1 VSLKI
6 KRISSGIPE
15 LDLLIEGGFP
25 EGSWIMISGMPGTG
39 KTIFAIHFIYHSLTV
54 DNANVI
60 VVTTEQEF
68 RDYLLQAKRLDMDLY
83 PWIKGERRNLYIIDL
98 FHLAK
103 RAREM
108 SKEVRMDPLDIPVLV
123 DSVRRAYRE
132 LGVDKG
138 EDTRLVIDS
147 ISAFYAKAP
156 VKARSMTYELK
167 LRLHRRNVTT
177 LMTSQFAVTTKGT
190 FGYGAEHIVDG
201 VIELEMVEE
210 GDEIKRY
217 MWIKKLRLTKIPLK
231 RIPFEITDEGIKILE
246 LPT

>member
-1 VSLKI
+1 MSLRI
-6 KRISSGIPE
+6 KRISTGIPE

-39 KTIFAIHFIYHSLTV
+39 KTIFAIHFIYNSLAV
-54 DNANVI
+54 DNAKVI

-68 RDYLLQAKRLDMDLY
+68 GDYLLQAKRLNMDIS
-83 PWIKGERRNLYIIDL
+83 PWLRGEKKLYIIDL

-108 SKEVRMDPLDIPVLV
+108 SKEVRVDPLDIPVLV
-123 DSVRRAYRE
+123 DSVRRAYKE

-138 EDTRLVIDS
+138 EDIRLVIDS
-147 ISAFYAKAP
+147 ISAFYARAP

-177 LMTSQFAVTTKGT
+177 LLTSQFAVTTRGT

-201 VIELEMVEE
+201 VIELELVEE
-210 GDEIKRY
+210 GNELRRY
-217 MWIKKLRLTKIPLK
+217 MWIKKLRMTKIPLK
-231 RIPFEITDEGIKILE
+231 RIPFDITDEGIRLEE
-246 LPT
+246 LPS

>member
-1 VSLKI
+1 MSLRI
-6 KRISSGIPE
+6 KRISTGIPE

-25 EGSWIMISGMPGTG
+25 EGSWIMVSGMPGTG
-39 KTIFAIHFIYHSLTV
+39 KTIFAIHFIYNSLAV
-54 DNANVI
+54 DNAKVI

-68 RDYLLQAKRLDMDLY
+68 GDYLLQAKRLNMDIS
-83 PWIKGERRNLYIIDL
+83 PWLRGEKKLYIIDL

-108 SKEVRMDPLDIPVLV
+108 SKEVRVDPLDIPVLV
-123 DSVRRAYRE
+123 DSVRRAYKE

-138 EDTRLVIDS
+138 EDIRLVIDS
-147 ISAFYAKAP
+147 ISAFYARAP

-177 LMTSQFAVTTKGT
+177 LLTSQFAVTTRGT

-201 VIELEMVEE
+201 VIELELVEE
-210 GDEIKRY
+210 GNELRRY
-217 MWIKKLRLTKIPLK
+217 MWIKKLRMTKIPLK
-231 RIPFEITDEGIKILE
+231 RIPFDITDEGIRLEE
-246 LPT
+246 LPS

>member
-1 VSLKI
+1 VSLRI
-6 KRISSGIPE
+6 KRISTGIPE

-25 EGSWIMISGMPGTG
+25 EGSWIMVSGMPGTG
-39 KTIFAIHFIYHSLTV
+39 KTIFAIHFIYNSLAV
-54 DNANVI
+54 DNAKVI

-68 RDYLLQAKRLDMDLY
+68 GDYLLQAKRLNMDIS
-83 PWIKGERRNLYIIDL
+83 PWLRGEKKLYIIDL

-108 SKEVRMDPLDIPVLV
+108 SKEVRVDPLDIPVLV
-123 DSVRRAYRE
+123 DSVRRAYKE

-138 EDTRLVIDS
+138 EDIRLVIDS
-147 ISAFYAKAP
+147 ISAFYARAP

-177 LMTSQFAVTTKGT
+177 LLTSQFAVTTRGT

-201 VIELEMVEE
+201 VIELELVEE
-210 GDEIKRY
+210 GNELRRY
-217 MWIKKLRLTKIPLK
+217 MWIKKLRMTKIPLK
-231 RIPFEITDEGIKILE
+231 RIPFDITDEGIRLEE
-246 LPT
+246 LPS

>member
-1 VSLKI
+1 VSLRI
-6 KRISSGIPE
+6 KRISTGIPE

-39 KTIFAIHFIYHSLTV
+39 KTIFAIHFIYNSLAV
-54 DNANVI
+54 DNAKVI

-68 RDYLLQAKRLDMDLY
+68 GDYLLQAKRLNMDIS
-83 PWIKGERRNLYIIDL
+83 PWLRGEKKLYIIDL

-108 SKEVRMDPLDIPVLV
+108 SKEVRVDPLDIPVLV
-123 DSVRRAYRE
+123 DSVRRAYKE

-138 EDTRLVIDS
+138 EDIRLVIDS
-147 ISAFYAKAP
+147 ISAFYARAP

-177 LMTSQFAVTTKGT
+177 LLTSQFAVTTRGT

-201 VIELEMVEE
+201 VIELELVEE
-210 GDEIKRY
+210 GNELRRY
-217 MWIKKLRLTKIPLK
+217 MWIKKLRMTKIPLK
-231 RIPFEITDEGIKILE
+231 RIPFDITDEGIRLEE
-246 LPT
+246 LPS

>member
-1 VSLKI
+1 MSLRI
-6 KRISSGIPE
+6 KRISTGIPE

-25 EGSWIMISGMPGTG
+25 EGSWIMVSGMPGTG
-39 KTIFAIHFIYHSLTV
+39 KTIFAIHFIYNSLAV
-54 DNANVI
+54 DNAKVI

-68 RDYLLQAKRLDMDLY
+68 GDYLLQAKRLNMDIS
-83 PWIKGERRNLYIIDL
+83 PWLRGEKKLYIIDL

-108 SKEVRMDPLDIPVLV
+108 SKEVRVDPLDIPVLV
-123 DSVRRAYRE
+123 DSVRRAYKE

-138 EDTRLVIDS
+138 EDIRLVIDS
-147 ISAFYAKAP
+147 ISAFYARAP

-177 LMTSQFAVTTKGT
+177 LLTSQFAVTTRGT

-201 VIELEMVEE
+201 VIELELVEE
-210 GDEIKRY
+210 GNELKRY
-217 MWIKKLRLTKIPLK
+217 MWIKKLRMTKIPLK
-231 RIPFEITDEGIKILE
+231 RIPFDITDEGIRLEE
-246 LPT
+246 LPS